1 MALAGELQSEK
12 GNRVTA
18 NDTVAMLLNDYL
30 AKEIEAKELES
41 SKSRRRKSCCSTF
54 RPAPTSV
61 NTLGVLT

>member
-41 SKSRRRKSCCSTF
+41 
-54 RPAPTSV
+54 
-61 NTLGVLT
+61 